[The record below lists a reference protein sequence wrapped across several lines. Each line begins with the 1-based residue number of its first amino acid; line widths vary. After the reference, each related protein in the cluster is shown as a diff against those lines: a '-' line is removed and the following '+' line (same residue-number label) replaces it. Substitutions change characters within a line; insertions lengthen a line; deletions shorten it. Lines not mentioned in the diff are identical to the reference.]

1 MDIRKVKKLME
12 LLEESGMAE
21 IEIKEGEE
29 SVKISRYG
37 ASPAPSLMP
46 PQSLVPQQ
54 PVSTPAPV
62 ATSPVVPA
70 ENQTSGQSIVSPMVG
85 TFYSAPSPTA
95 KPFVTIGQKINQ
107 GDTVGIIEAMKIMNQ
122 IEADQSGTVT
132 EILIKDGEAVEFG
145 QPLIVS
151 NELNKESLNSES
163 GGNCAE
169 NPQSL

>member
-37 ASPAPSLMP
+37 ASPAPSLTP
-46 PQSLVPQQ
+46 AQSFVPQQ

-62 ATSPVVPA
+62 ATSPVVTA
-70 ENQTSGQSIVSPMVG
+70 ENQTSDQSIVSPMVG

-95 KPFVTIGQKINQ
+95 KPFVTVGQKINQ

-145 QPLIVS
+145 QPLIVI
-151 NELNKESLNSES
+151 E
-163 GGNCAE
+163 
-169 NPQSL
+169 

>member
-37 ASPAPSLMP
+37 ASPAPPLMP
-46 PQSLVPQQ
+46 AQSLVPQQ

-70 ENQTSGQSIVSPMVG
+70 ENQTSDQSIVSPMVG

-145 QPLIVS
+145 QPLIVI
-151 NELNKESLNSES
+151 E
-163 GGNCAE
+163 
-169 NPQSL
+169 

>member
-37 ASPAPSLMP
+37 ASPAPSLTP
-46 PQSLVPQQ
+46 VQSLVPQQ
-54 PVSTPAPV
+54 PVATPAPV
-62 ATSPVVPA
+62 ATSPVVTA
-70 ENQTSGQSIVSPMVG
+70 ENQTSDQSIVSPMVG

-145 QPLIVS
+145 QPLIVI
-151 NELNKESLNSES
+151 E
-163 GGNCAE
+163 
-169 NPQSL
+169 

>member
-37 ASPAPSLMP
+37 ASPAPSLLP
-46 PQSLVPQQ
+46 AQSLVPQQ

-145 QPLIVS
+145 QPLIVI
-151 NELNKESLNSES
+151 E
-163 GGNCAE
+163 
-169 NPQSL
+169 

>member
-37 ASPAPSLMP
+37 ASPAPSLTP
-46 PQSLVPQQ
+46 AQSLVPQQ

-70 ENQTSGQSIVSPMVG
+70 ENQTSDQSIVSPMVG

-145 QPLIVS
+145 QPLIVV
-151 NELNKESLNSES
+151 E
-163 GGNCAE
+163 
-169 NPQSL
+169 

>member
-46 PQSLVPQQ
+46 AQSLVPQQ

-145 QPLIVS
+145 QPLIVI
-151 NELNKESLNSES
+151 E
-163 GGNCAE
+163 
-169 NPQSL
+169 